1 MSLVY
6 HYNMPSILL
15 LHLITHVE
23 VLSFRLQIARWPIF
37 FAKVH
42 TQPNIWA
49 KIFTAAVLIY
59 HLECGRF
66 DLSRFDTKQ

>member
-1 MSLVY
+1 
-6 HYNMPSILL
+6 MPSIFLV
-15 LHLITHVE
+15 HLNAHVE

-49 KIFTAAVLIY
+49 KSFITAVLIY
-59 HLECGRF
+59 HLEFGRF
-66 DLSRFDTKQ
+66 DSSRFDTKK